1 MTGLKSVNGT
11 RVSYEANAA
20 LEFVANSTTCKCSGE
35 KYFHIRGLMVFSDL
49 LINSTHTWIFF
60 FSEKIWEDLHFWDY
74 KNVGHIPG
82 FSTLPRSV
90 LTSVS
95 SLYQSWNSFKMFL
108 KAGKPLVWG
117 DCSYVR
123 KSVDL
128 VLRHVCQVQKKKAS
142 RKKGSGSPLEERSPK
157 SSSSG
162 VASEREE

>member
-11 RVSYEANAA
+11 RLSYEANAA

-35 KYFHIRGLMVFSDL
+35 EYFHIQGLMVFSDL

-60 FSEKIWEDLHFWDY
+60 QRIWEDLHFWDY

-82 FSTLPRSV
+82 FSTLLLSV

-117 DCSYVR
+117 DWSYVR
-123 KSVDL
+123 KSIDL
-128 VLRHVCQVQKKKAS
+128 VLRHICQVQKKAS
-142 RKKGSGSPLEERSPK
+142 EKGSGSPLKRHSPK

-162 VASEREE
+162 IASEREE